1 MEPSMEAKEAASIA
15 KQHIAEL
22 WKDEGAN
29 HIGLEEIEFDGTT
42 GTWRITVGFSR
53 PWHDLNEPPF
63 ASLAALALD
72 PKRIRDMKVVE
83 LSDTDR
89 HVLSVKNRE

>member
-1 MEPSMEAKEAASIA
+1 MEAKEAASVA

-22 WKDEGAN
+22 FKDEGAN

-42 GTWRITVGFSR
+42 STWRVTVGFSR
-53 PWHDLNEPPF
+53 PWDDINEHPYP
-63 ASLAALALD
+63 SLTALGLD
-72 PKRIRDMKVVE
+72 RKRIRDMKVVA